1 MKEKKTTNT
10 FRYKEQHAI
19 IIKVD
24 SEAEQ
29 KELFERLKAMGFKNL
44 KVVSV

>member
-1 MKEKKTTNT
+1 MSEESEKEKFK
-10 FRYKEQHAI
+10 YKEQHAI
-19 IIKVD
+19 IIRVG

-29 KELFERLKAMGFKNL
+29 KELFDKLKAMGFVNL

>member
-1 MKEKKTTNT
+1 MKENKPKE
-10 FRYKEQHAI
+10 FKYKEQYAI

-24 SEAEQ
+24 SEQEQ
-29 KELFERLKAMGFKNL
+29 KELFEKLKQMGFKNL